1 MTFWPFCVQ
10 AHYFATNST
19 KPTSRVSKKQDPKKC
34 IIVVILHDTHKNAHI
49 IPLETQQKLTSFKAQ
64 LL

>member
-1 MTFWPFCVQ
+1 MHIILPLILQ
-10 AHYFATNST
+10 NQL
-19 KPTSRVSKKQDPKKC
+19 QDFPKNKTKKC